1 MSIITIMVY
10 KTDSVGLEKSGN
22 DEWTLTVNWEGDKK
36 KFWINFP
43 WPLLSITKQEKLGE
57 QKKRFYIKAKTIQT
71 MDMFLKKKQKHLN
84 YDDSIICFYDIGN
97 QLQTLERF
105 NMGLPFLN
113 INDII
118 VVDERHF
125 FYLND
130 KNVYD
135 FAGNNTME
143 IDKISKKGSFISPE
157 FENLTSIPSEVHY
170 KSGFYSL
177 GSIITYSMFNKVITQ
192 ENKHHL
198 LDPINTTKL
207 YWALLR
213 ILEYEPSDRYYL
225 II

>member
-1 MSIITIMVY
+1 MIY
-10 KTDSVGLEKSGN
+10 KTESVQLEKSRK
-22 DEWTLTVNWEGDKK
+22 DEWMLTINWEGDKK

-43 WPLLSITKQEKLGE
+43 WPLLYVTKQEKIDDE
-57 QKKRFYIKAKTIQT
+57 KKRFYIRAKTVQT
-71 MDMFLKKKQKHLN
+71 MKTFLKKKQKRLN

-105 NMGLPFLN
+105 NMGIPFIN
-113 INDII
+113 IDDVI

-130 KNVYD
+130 GNVYD
-135 FAGNNTME
+135 FTGNKTME
-143 IDKISKKGSFISPE
+143 IDKMYKKGLFISPE
-157 FENLTSIPSEVHY
+157 FENITSIPNKIHY

-177 GSIITYSMFNKVITQ
+177 GSLITYAMFNKVITQ
-192 ENKHHL
+192 ENKNHV

>member
-1 MSIITIMVY
+1 MVY
-10 KTDSVGLEKSGN
+10 KTDSVELKKSGKG
-22 DEWTLTVNWEGDKK
+22 EWVLTVNWESDKR

-43 WPLLSITKQEKLGE
+43 WPLLSVTKEEKIDD
-57 QKKRFYIKAKTIQT
+57 QKKSFYIKAGTVQT
-71 MDMFLKKKQKHLN
+71 METFLKKKQKHLN

-105 NMGLPFLN
+105 NMGVPFLN

-130 KNVYD
+130 ENVYD
-135 FAGNNTME
+135 FAGNNT
-143 IDKISKKGSFISPE
+143 IVINKIYKKGLFISPE
-157 FENLTSIPSEVHY
+157 FENITSIPSKIHY

-177 GSIITYSMFNKVITQ
+177 GSLVTYSMFNKIITQ
-192 ENKHHL
+192 ENKKHL

-213 ILEYEPSDRYYL
+213 ILENVPTDRYYL